1 MIVTA
6 LLAMMGLA
14 GGVVAMMWASI
25 WFVTSEK
32 VAFLWNHTAARSIP
46 KILSVSSLTIVYC
59 YVFEYS
65 IFWTF
70 LITIL
75 SVIILSLVMISSWV
89 VRIGVV
95 RRVPLARSED
105 FHTKDILQQIRLLIL
120 PACMPNL
127 LAKHVMPNADLH
139 NLRRLHLS
147 NGFESVS
154 IATEDNN
161 VLDGMVYRER
171 SMLKLESSKQKW
183 IIMFLGNGAH
193 YEHCA
198 DEARNLA
205 ISLGRNVLVFNY
217 RGVGRSAGLALEEMD
232 LIKDG
237 AACLKFLLRNYQ
249 VTDTRNVVLFGHSLG
264 GAIATSIHTTKS
276 FQGHLINDRSFSSL
290 ASVPLSWIEIVPSV
304 RRRSVTVL
312 FSSTSHTRSTKY
324 TGTKYTSSTFERI
337 SEICRQI
344 CRERN

>member
-1 MIVTA
+1 
-6 LLAMMGLA
+6 
-14 GGVVAMMWASI
+14 
-25 WFVTSEK
+25 
-32 VAFLWNHTAARSIP
+32 
-46 KILSVSSLTIVYC
+46 
-59 YVFEYS
+59 
-65 IFWTF
+65 
-70 LITIL
+70 
-75 SVIILSLVMISSWV
+75 
-89 VRIGVV
+89 IGVV

-304 RRRSVTVL
+304 RRRS
-312 FSSTSHTRSTKY
+312 
-324 TGTKYTSSTFERI
+324 
-337 SEICRQI
+337 
-344 CRERN
+344 

>member
-1 MIVTA
+1 
-6 LLAMMGLA
+6 
-14 GGVVAMMWASI
+14 
-25 WFVTSEK
+25 
-32 VAFLWNHTAARSIP
+32 
-46 KILSVSSLTIVYC
+46 
-59 YVFEYS
+59 
-65 IFWTF
+65 
-70 LITIL
+70 
-75 SVIILSLVMISSWV
+75 
-89 VRIGVV
+89 
-95 RRVPLARSED
+95 
-105 FHTKDILQQIRLLIL
+105 
-120 PACMPNL
+120 MPNL

-205 ISLGRNVLVFNY
+205 ISWGRNVLVFND
-217 RGVGRSAGLALEEMD
+217 RGGGRSAGRALEEMD

-304 RRRSVTVL
+304 RRRSVTYC
-312 FSSTSHTRSTKY
+312 SPPHHTRAQPNIQVQSILPVHLKEFL
-324 TGTKYTSSTFERI
+324 KFVVRFVV
-337 SEICRQI
+337 SEIRWSMDAGRALLLNPSKLSRSMIVWHKDDEIINFTHASLHSALKSRGSQFLGLELTASRASSPHNLTIVNDPQWRTFVDMARQLLSDNNDDDGSMNGRSHVVDSKCVGGNGI
-344 CRERN
+344 DTTKKRRRVL

>member
-105 FHTKDILQQIRLLIL
+105 FHTKRYTTTDTF
-120 PACMPNL
+120 
-127 LAKHVMPNADLH
+127 VDTS
-139 NLRRLHLS
+139 RLHAKS
-147 NGFESVS
+147 SCQACHAEC
-154 IATEDNN
+154 
-161 VLDGMVYRER
+161 R
-171 SMLKLESSKQKW
+171 SS
-183 IIMFLGNGAH
+183 
-193 YEHCA
+193 
-198 DEARNLA
+198 
-205 ISLGRNVLVFNY
+205 
-217 RGVGRSAGLALEEMD
+217 
-232 LIKDG
+232 
-237 AACLKFLLRNYQ
+237 
-249 VTDTRNVVLFGHSLG
+249 
-264 GAIATSIHTTKS
+264 
-276 FQGHLINDRSFSSL
+276 
-290 ASVPLSWIEIVPSV
+290 
-304 RRRSVTVL
+304 
-312 FSSTSHTRSTKY
+312 
-324 TGTKYTSSTFERI
+324 
-337 SEICRQI
+337 
-344 CRERN
+344 